1 MRSASFALGATAIL
15 AADAAP
21 SCDIKGSWV
30 LRDRTTPSRTQTYD
44 ALDVSNEAGVDFNIN
59 WDIRH
64 GPEGGNGTYVGA
76 NGLSVQIIEYNATS
90 QQHELHVQTGTFSPN
105 CTAIAWDATPW
116 DSHATTA
123 GLWCKAWTVGCAPE
137 PYPPYGDSMAFLAT
151 LGDNMV
157 LQRAPAKAAV
167 YGIYGPGGGAPKDA
181 KITVTVVPTD
191 GGASYTVDAE
201 VNTVHTAASDPSYVG
216 CTDCPPPYAT
226 WKAYLRPAAAG
237 GDYTINANCT
247 GCGGDP
253 KFWSASITN
262 VTFGDV
268 WHCSGQ
274 SNMWLPL
281 GNSFSRN
288 KTLDAILTGGRY
300 HNMRGM
306 IGNSGNGNS
315 VVSNPWMTALAA
327 ASAKLS
333 PDHQTGGLMDFG
345 AACWY
350 FGQKITDLGIEAGD
364 LTATGE
370 AVPLGLVNTAI
381 GGQVRTSLFCFV
393 QRAAA
398 AAVPRCRRCRG

>member
-1 MRSASFALGATAIL
+1 MLAAFALGVATTF
-15 AADAAP
+15 AAP
-21 SCDIKGSWV
+21 SCDIAGSWV
-30 LRDRTTPSRTQTYD
+30 LRDRITPSRTQTYD
-44 ALDVSNEAGVDFNIN
+44 ALDVANEAGIDFNVN

-64 GPEGGNGTYVGA
+64 GAEGGNGTYVGL
-76 NGLSVQIIEYNATS
+76 NGLSVQVIVYNGTT
-90 QQHELHVQTGTFSPN
+90 QQHDLHVQTGTFSPN
-105 CTAIAWDATPW
+105 CTAITWDATPW
-116 DSHATTA
+116 DPRSSTA

-137 PYPPYGDSMAFLAT
+137 PLPPYGDSMSFLAT

-167 YGIYGPGGGAPKDA
+167 YGIYGPEGAPKDA
-181 KITVTVVPTD
+181 KITVTVVPKD

-201 VNTVHTAASDPSYVG
+201 VNTVHTAASDPNYVG

-226 WKAYLRPAAAG
+226 WKAFLRPTAAG

-288 KTLDAILTGGRY
+288 KTLDAILTGGKY

-306 IGNSGNGNS
+306 MGNSGNGNS
-315 VVSNPWMTALAA
+315 IVSNPWMTAMAA

-364 LTATGE
+364 LTTTGE
-370 AVPLGLVNTAI
+370 AVPIGLVNTAI
-381 GGQVRTSLFCFV
+381 GGQVRTCLL
-393 QRAAA
+393 RAA
-398 AAVPRCRRCRG
+398 RCRRSPALPPQG